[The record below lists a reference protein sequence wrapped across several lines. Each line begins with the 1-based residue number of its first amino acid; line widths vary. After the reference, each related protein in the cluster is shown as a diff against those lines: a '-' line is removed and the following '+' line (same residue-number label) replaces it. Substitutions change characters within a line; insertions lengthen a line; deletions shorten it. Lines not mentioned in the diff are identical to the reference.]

1 MRLIL
6 EVDFFL
12 LAYFHR
18 IMPTIQEIA
27 HFGSSF
33 ISIKFV
39 ESGILEVQVTKV
51 KCKLLSSLLRK
62 L

>member
-6 EVDFFL
+6 EDFFL
-12 LAYFHR
+12 LAYFHW
-18 IMPTIQEIA
+18 IIPTIQEIA

-39 ESGILEVQVTKV
+39 GNGILEVQVAKV
-51 KCKLLSSLLRK
+51 KCKLLSSFLRK